1 MSTRETWEKYIKAFA
16 DNYENAIVTFY
27 TEDVL
32 FETPKNRF
40 EGRQA
45 FINYLNATRQG
56 IREILT
62 PINVFSDENR
72 LAAEL
77 DAELQA
83 YDDAPDFAEKP
94 LRKGESIRKRVS
106 AFYDFKDGKI
116 CRVKIY
122 HS

>member
-1 MSTRETWEKYIKAFA
+1 MGTREIWETYVRAFA
-16 DNYENAIVTFY
+16 DNYEDAILRFY

-32 FETPKNRF
+32 FETPRNRF

-45 FINYLNATRQG
+45 FIDYLNATRQG
-56 IREILT
+56 IREVLT
-62 PINVFSDENR
+62 PVNVFEKENG

-83 YDDAPDFAEKP
+83 YEDAPGFHEKP

-106 AFYDFKDGKI
+106 AFYDFKGDRI

-122 HS
+122 HA